1 MSEKAYKKL
10 SKIFKAFATVWVLLF
25 GLVIAISII
34 GFFIAAPNFI
44 AGWQKVT
51 EVFSPFNIANF
62 IMTIISLSPAI
73 IAYKLHEYFENKS
86 LKNNDKK

>member
-10 SKIFKAFATVWVLLF
+10 SKIFKVFATVWVILF
-25 GLVIAISII
+25 SLVIVISII

-44 AGWQKVT
+44 AGWQKVA

-73 IAYKLHEYFENKS
+73 IAYKLHEYFEKKS
-86 LKNNDKK
+86 LKDNDKK